1 MKNLL
6 KQVLIST
13 ISCCLLAGCASS
25 GKENGLGRDLNYS
38 ASDCISIRTIR
49 DYTPLDRSTL
59 LIEGGGKRSYLVSL
73 VHASFELQS
82 SHGIGFSSLDGSLCP
97 YGGDEIVIESLSR
110 ERLRIRSIS
119 RLNEQQLEDVLI
131 RYGKI
136 EIDSEQD
143 PVPAEEVEG
152 AAVEEL
158 G

>member
-1 MKNLL
+1 MKVLL
-6 KQVLIST
+6 NQVLIALY
-13 ISCCLLAGCASS
+13 SCYLLVGCATA
-25 GKENGLGRDLNYS
+25 EEDNELGRDINYS

-59 LIEGGGKRSYLVSL
+59 LIDGGGKRSYLVRL
-73 VHASFELQS
+73 VHSSFELQS
-82 SHGIGFSSLDGSLCP
+82 AHGIGFSSHDGFLCP
-97 YGGDEIVIESLSR
+97 YGGDEIVVESMSR

-119 RLNEQQLEDVLI
+119 RLDEQQVEDVLI

-136 EIDSEQD
+136 ETDSEQD

-152 AAVEEL
+152 AEVEEL